1 MRVNPKSL
9 FGAFIYFEACNLLK
23 NPTLKYDVNDAA
35 MSRIYHVI
43 HTNIL
48 ISVQRNLKFELHK
61 MLIAWTLIG
70 MKKKI
75 QV

>member
-1 MRVNPKSL
+1 MRFNPKSL
-9 FGAFIYFEACNLLK
+9 FGALIYFEACNLLK

-48 ISVQRNLKFELHK
+48 ISVQRNLKFEL
-61 MLIAWTLIG
+61 
-70 MKKKI
+70 
-75 QV
+75 QF